1 MRTAAGTSTP
11 PKKPILAMRA
21 VSFVPPS
28 WVRVRPHTM
37 MATPMNMTSGL
48 SYKASQPTM
57 NEMAAK
63 TKNAMV
69 TNPTVIWNHW

>member
-1 MRTAAGTSTP
+1 
-11 PKKPILAMRA
+11 
-21 VSFVPPS
+21 
-28 WVRVRPHTM
+28 M